1 MRLGSSR
8 ASAAA
13 LIALAISSG
22 GCALIMQQGPKE
34 DRAPREVPV
43 CSTGRGGVVLD
54 GIIASLLGAGALVGL
69 ANDEPGVGLGLGAV
83 AGIYTYSA
91 VSGHKTAS
99 RCETAMKDYQAEM
112 LIADDETPPAFRL
125 RHPPVPAPQPPVAA
139 TAPPPRAAGPRLEEA
154 APPPVEEPV
163 PEPPAAE
170 PAPQPAPVPAP
181 DDWSDFWVEV
191 RK

>member
-22 GCALIMQQGPKE
+22 GCALIMQQAPKK
-34 DRAPREVPV
+34 DREPREVPV

-54 GIIASLLGAGALVGL
+54 GIVASLLGAGALVGL
-69 ANDEPGVGLGLGAV
+69 ANDEPGVGLGLGAI
-83 AGIYTYSA
+83 AGLYTYSA
-91 VSGHKTAS
+91 VSGHRSAS
-99 RCETAMKDYQAEM
+99 KCEAAMKDYQAEM
-112 LIADDETPPAFRL
+112 FVADDETPPALRL
-125 RHPPVPAPQPPVAA
+125 RHPAAPPPQPPVAA

-154 APPPVEEPV
+154 APPVEEPV
-163 PEPPAAE
+163 AEPPPAGE
-170 PAPQPAPVPAP
+170 PAPQPVAVPAP